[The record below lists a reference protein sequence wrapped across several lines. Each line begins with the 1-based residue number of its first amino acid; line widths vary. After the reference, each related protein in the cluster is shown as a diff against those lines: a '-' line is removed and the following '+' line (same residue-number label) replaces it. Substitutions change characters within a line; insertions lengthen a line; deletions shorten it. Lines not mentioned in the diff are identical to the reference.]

1 MREAQKLV
9 TQAAALQENVDR
21 SKGAA
26 EAIIAAF
33 FGEVGWSVEVRW
45 AAPNDGTAAEESLR

>member
-9 TQAAALQENVDR
+9 AQAAASQEYTGQ
-21 SKGAA
+21 SKAAA

-33 FGEVGWSVEVRW
+33 HGEVGWSVEVRW
-45 AAPNDGTAAEESLR
+45 TENSNVPVAAQAR

>member
-9 TQAAALQENVDR
+9 AQAAASQEYTGQ
-21 SKGAA
+21 SKAAA

-33 FGEVGWSVEVRW
+33 YGEVGWSVEVRW
-45 AAPNDGTAAEESLR
+45 AEGCKATAAAGAR